1 MLSLPNRLEL
11 GFATTYPAAERD
23 RRFYRMLSIL
33 DRYFLRELAQTVAA
47 TAIVLLTVMAGSA
60 FAHVL
65 QQVANGS
72 FPASIM
78 FQVLGL
84 SMLDGLSNLL
94 PVSALIGVLWALG
107 RMYRESEMHVL
118 ASSGLGPRGLLKPVA
133 ILALVLALLG
143 GVVSLWLGPWAARTS
158 AALVNTANR
167 SVIAAGLDA
176 GRFTELPGKDG
187 VIFVDSL
194 SRDGSALGKTFIA
207 TERTTKDGV
216 RKLRLIT
223 GHSGLLY
230 QESNGSGR
238 FLALKNGFQYEIPL
252 GADNWR
258 RIAYQRN
265 DAALTRVQADDG
277 DDAAHLLD
285 TPALMR
291 VDSDD
296 ARSELAW
303 RTTSPIMVLVLLM
316 LALPLSRQTP
326 REPRY
331 GRLMLAGLTFLVYYN
346 LLALSDGQISKGH
359 WHNGGPMWLISGV
372 VFAIGALMFRSQ
384 YRPRRIR
391 RKRAS
396 GAITPPAAG
405 DSA

>member
-1 MLSLPNRLEL
+1 M
-11 GFATTYPAAERD
+11 GIATTYPTAARD

-65 QQVANGS
+65 QQVAKGS

-78 FQVLGL
+78 FEVLGL

-118 ASSGLGPRGLLKPVA
+118 ASSGMGPRGLLKPVA
-133 ILALVLALLG
+133 ILAIVIALLG
-143 GVVSLWLGPWAARTS
+143 GLVSLWLGPWAARTS
-158 AALVNTANR
+158 DALVSAANR

-187 VIFVDSL
+187 VIFVDTL
-194 SRDGSALGKTFIA
+194 SRDGSELGKTFIT
-207 TERTTKDGV
+207 TERTTKEGV

-223 GHSGLLY
+223 GNSGQLY

-258 RIAYQRN
+258 KIAYQRN
-265 DAALTRVQADDG
+265 DAALTSVQADDDG
-277 DDAAHLLD
+277 DPAHLLG
-285 TPALMR
+285 TLALTR
-291 VDSDD
+291 VDSDE
-296 ARSELAW
+296 ARAELAW
-303 RTTSPIMVLVLLM
+303 RTTAPIMVLALLM

-331 GRLMLAGLTFLVYYN
+331 GRLLLAALTFVVYYN
-346 LLALSDGQISKGH
+346 LLALSNGQISKGH
-359 WHNGGPMWLISGV
+359 WHNAGPMWLISMV
-372 VFAIGALMFRSQ
+372 VFVLGALMFRSQ
-384 YRPRRIR
+384 YRTRRIR
-391 RKRAS
+391 RKNATKAATR
-396 GAITPPAAG
+396 PPPTG
-405 DSA
+405 GSA